1 LTNRE
6 RVGAAFAHKQ
16 PDRTPV
22 SVGTTI
28 VDGMTRFAL
37 NRYEE
42 YLGREVTKP
51 LVTSRIMQTAAVPE
65 WIWDDLGM
73 EFRPV
78 RHVNSLT
85 PDTTFLQDG
94 SYIDCFGITWKKSE
108 MYFDP
113 VEGPWFGEVSDAQ
126 IRHQRWI
133 DPGHAAAYYREGA
146 RREECLRLKEAGYV
160 VVADLVSFGTFEQ
173 AAWMRGFSDLLIGL
187 YEDPK
192 LTATIF
198 DKTTE
203 TALGM
208 FDAQLSAIGDLI
220 DVVCHG
226 DDMGMQDRAF
236 FSVDVY
242 KKYIQ
247 KHHRRVIDLIKSKT
261 RAKVFLHTCGSV
273 HELIPSLIEVG
284 VDILNPIQTTA
295 RNMQPELLKRE
306 FGKDIVFWGGID
318 TQRTLQNGSDEQ
330 IRDEIRRLVDVLGK
344 DGGYVLAPSH
354 NLQSALEPRKV
365 GVLFQALNEIR

>member
-1 LTNRE
+1 MTNRE
-6 RVGAAFAHKQ
+6 RVAAAFDHRQ

-22 SVGTTI
+22 SLGTTI

-37 NRYEE
+37 HRYEE
-42 YLGREVTKP
+42 YLGREVTRP
-51 LVTSRIMQTAAVPE
+51 QVTSRIMQTAAVPE
-65 WIWDDLGM
+65 WIWESLGM

-85 PDTTFLQDG
+85 PDTTYLEDG

-113 VEGPWFGEVSDAQ
+113 VQGPWFGDVSEAQ
-126 IRHQRWI
+126 VRNQPWVDPRHASAW
-133 DPGHAAAYYREGA
+133 YREAA
-146 RREECLRLKEAGYV
+146 RREECRRLREAGFV

-173 AAWMRGFSDLLIGL
+173 AAWMRGFSDLLAGF

-192 LTATIF
+192 LTAAVF
-198 DKTTE
+198 EKTTE

-208 FDAQLSAIGDLI
+208 FEAQLSAIGDLI

-236 FSVDVY
+236 FSAELYDRFI
-242 KKYIQ
+242 K

-261 RAKVFLHTCGSV
+261 KAKVFLHTCGSV
-273 HELIPSLIEVG
+273 HELIPGLIEVG

-295 RNMQPELLKRE
+295 RNMQPEMLKRE

-318 TQRTLQNGSDEQ
+318 TQQTLQNGSDGQ
-330 IRDEIRRLVDVLGK
+330 IQDEVRRLVDVLGK

-354 NLQSALEPRKV
+354 NLQSAVEPRKV
-365 GVLFQALNEIR
+365 QVLFQALNEIR

>member
-1 LTNRE
+1 MTNRE
-6 RVGAAFAHKQ
+6 RVAAAFAHRQ
-16 PDRTPV
+16 PDHTPV
-22 SVGTTI
+22 SLGTTI
-28 VDGMTRFAL
+28 VDGMSRFAL
-37 NRYEE
+37 RRYEE
-42 YLGREVTKP
+42 YRGRQPTEP
-51 LVTSRIMQTAAVPE
+51 LVTSRIMQTAALPE
-65 WIWDDLGM
+65 WIWADLGM

-85 PDTTFLQDG
+85 ADTTYLEDG

-113 VEGPWFGEVSDAQ
+113 VKGPWYGDITEDQV
-126 IRHQRWI
+126 RGHPWM
-133 DPGHAAAYYREGA
+133 DPRHAAAWYREGI

-173 AAWMRGFSDLLIGL
+173 AAWMRGFSDLLVGF
-187 YEDPK
+187 YVEPR
-192 LTATIF
+192 LTAAVF
-198 DKTTE
+198 EKTTE
-203 TALGM
+203 TALHM
-208 FDAQLSAIGDLI
+208 FDTQLSAIGDLV

-236 FSVDVY
+236 FPPDLY
-242 KKYIQ
+242 EKFIK
-247 KHHRRVIDLIKSKT
+247 KHHRRVIDLIKSRT

-306 FGKDIVFWGGID
+306 FGKDLVFWGGID
-318 TQRTLQNGSDEQ
+318 TQKVLQNGSDEQ
-330 IRDEIRRLVDVLGK
+330 IRDEVRTLVDVLGR

-365 GVLFQALNEIR
+365 QVLFQALNEIR

>member
-1 LTNRE
+1 MTNSE
-6 RVGAAFAHKQ
+6 RVAATFAHKQ

-37 NRYEE
+37 NRYEH
-42 YLGREVTKP
+42 YKGREVTQP
-51 LVTSRIMQTAAVPE
+51 SVTSRIMQTAAIPE
-65 WIWDDLGM
+65 WIWNDLSM

-78 RHVNSLT
+78 RYADSLT
-85 PDTTFLQDG
+85 ADTRYLENG

-113 VEGPWFGEVSDAQ
+113 VNGPWYGEVSETQVRAQ
-126 IRHQRWI
+126 PWLDSR
-133 DPGHAAAYYREGA
+133 PSAAWYSEDV
-146 RREECLRLKEAGYV
+146 RREECLRLKKAGYV
-160 VVADLVSFGTFEQ
+160 VVADLISFGTFEQ
-173 AAWMRGFSDLLIGL
+173 ACWMRGFSDLLAGF

-192 LTATIF
+192 LTAAVF
-198 DKTTE
+198 EKTTE
-203 TALGM
+203 TALSL
-208 FDAQLSAIGDLI
+208 FEAQLSAIGDLV

-236 FSVDVY
+236 FSAELY
-242 KKYIQ
+242 EKFIKRN
-247 KHHRRVIDLIKSKT
+247 HRRVIDLVKSKT
-261 RAKVFLHTCGSV
+261 KAKVFLHTCGSV

-306 FGKDIVFWGGID
+306 FGKDIIFWGGID
-318 TQRTLQNGSDEQ
+318 TQQVLQNGTDEQ
-330 IRDEIRRLVDVLGK
+330 IRDEVRTLVDILGK
-344 DGGYVLAPSH
+344 DGGYVLAPAH
-354 NLQSALEPRKV
+354 NLQSAVEPRKV
-365 GVLFQALNEIR
+365 EILFQALNEIR